1 MLKTLAKCIREYKLA
16 SILSPVFVTI
26 EVVLECLIPFVITWL
41 LGAIREGASGMG
53 KVWMYGGILVAMAVV
68 SLATGALA
76 GAFCARASAG
86 FAKNVRKDMFYNIQT
101 FSFENIDKFSTPS
114 LVTRMTTDVW
124 NLQMAYMM
132 IVRIAVR
139 CPVMII
145 FAAVMA
151 FVMGGSLAWI
161 FIAVI
166 PVLVIALMFIMW
178 KALPMFQKLFPKY
191 DDMNESIQE
200 NIKGIRVVK
209 SYVREDYEKEK
220 FGKTSSGLCKE
231 FTRAERLLAWN
242 NPIMQFCFYGVLS
255 AVLFIGSYFIIQSA
269 GTANPVHTEE
279 VSQLIVY
286 GMQILSSLMMFSMV
300 FAMIVMSLESAR
312 RICEILNEKSTL
324 HNPANPVYEVENGSI
339 DFENVSFKYSEN
351 AERNVL
357 EGIDLHIRSGETIGI
372 IGGTG
377 SSKTS
382 LVNLIS
388 RLYDVTEGKVLVGGR
403 DVKEYDLE
411 ALRNQVAVVL
421 QKNVLFS
428 GTIKENLRWGDQNAT
443 DEELV
448 EACRLAQADD
458 FIQSFPDKYDT
469 YIEQGGTNV
478 SGGQK
483 QRLCIARALL
493 KKPKVL
499 ILDDSTSAVDTH
511 TDALIRKAFRE
522 FIPTT
527 TKIIIA
533 QRISSVEDAD
543 RIIVLDGG
551 RINGVGTH
559 EELLKTNRIYS
570 EVYYSQIKGSGDK
583 EVDAANAA
591 AFQESLAASIAE
603 ANGGTASNAPQADI
617 EGGEKHE

>member
-16 SILSPVFVTI
+16 SILSPIFVTI

-53 KVWMYGGILVAMAVV
+53 KVWMYGGILIAMAVV
-68 SLATGALA
+68 SLVAGALA

-139 CPVMII
+139 CPVMIV

-151 FVMGGSLAWI
+151 FVMGGNLAWI

-166 PVLVIALMFIMW
+166 PVLVIALLIIMW

-209 SYVREDYEKEK
+209 SYVREDYEKQK
-220 FGKTSSGLCKE
+220 FGKTSGGLCKE

-300 FAMIVMSLESAR
+300 FAMIVMSMESAR

-324 HNPANPVYEVENGSI
+324 HNPADPVYEVENGSI

-357 EGIDLHIRSGETIGI
+357 EDINLHIRSGETIGI

-388 RLYDVTEGKVLVGGR
+388 RLYDVTEGAVRVGGKN
-403 DVKEYDLE
+403 VKEYDLE

-448 EACRLAQADD
+448 EACKLAQADD
-458 FIQSFPDKYDT
+458 FIQGFPDKYDT

-493 KKPKVL
+493 KKPKIL

-522 FIPTT
+522 FIPST

-551 RINGVGTH
+551 RINGIGTH
-559 EELLKTNRIYS
+559 EELLKSNSIYA
-570 EVYYSQIKGSGDK
+570 EVYYSQVKGSGDK

-591 AFQESLAASIAE
+591 ALKESLAATL
-603 ANGGTASNAPQADI
+603 GDAPSADE

>member
-16 SILSPVFVTI
+16 SILSPIFVTI

-41 LGAIREGASGMG
+41 LGAIREGSSGMG
-53 KVWMYGGILVAMAVV
+53 KVWMYGGILIAMAVV
-68 SLATGALA
+68 SLVAGALA

-139 CPVMII
+139 CPVMIV

-151 FVMGGSLAWI
+151 FVMGGNLAWI

-166 PVLVIALMFIMW
+166 PVLVIALLIIMW

-209 SYVREDYEKEK
+209 SYVREDYEKQK
-220 FGKTSSGLCKE
+220 FGKTSGGLCKE

-269 GTANPVHTEE
+269 GTANSVHTEE

-324 HNPANPVYEVENGSI
+324 HNPADPVYEVENGSI

-357 EGIDLHIRSGETIGI
+357 EDINLHIRSGETIGI

-388 RLYDVTEGKVLVGGR
+388 RLYDVTEGAVRVGGKN
-403 DVKEYDLE
+403 VKEYDLE

-443 DEELV
+443 DEEIV
-448 EACRLAQADD
+448 EACKLAQADD
-458 FIQSFPDKYDT
+458 FIQGFPDKYDT

-493 KKPKVL
+493 KKPKIL

-522 FIPTT
+522 FIPST

-551 RINGVGTH
+551 RINGIGTH
-559 EELLKTNRIYS
+559 EELLKSNSIYA
-570 EVYYSQIKGSGDK
+570 EVYYSQVKGSGDK

-591 AFQESLAASIAE
+591 ALKESLAATL
-603 ANGGTASNAPQADI
+603 GDAPSADE